1 MGAGWELARS
11 KTENEW
17 LALEW
22 EVGSLFSGAPVAEEE
37 MFAGRTPEVSRM
49 LEAVLDRAKHVV
61 LFGERGVGKTSIANV
76 FWKRYNKA
84 LQTIIAA
91 RVQADPSD
99 SFSSLWIKAIEELK
113 AVGAATGRSDLIP
126 LQTEYDQVNPDII
139 RRELQK
145 CRPNAIPIII
155 IDEFDKLRDSDA
167 RELTAHVIKALY
179 DNADT
184 INTTII
190 IVGVAEDIRELVEDH
205 KSLTRALT
213 EIKMERMRSPE
224 LNEVLDKRLRLTPV
238 TISGDAR
245 WTVVTLSRGMPYYV
259 QMLGKYSSLNTV
271 RRRKLKI
278 ELEDVESAMD
288 RLIIDSGQSFQ
299 DDYRHAVHSNQSDNL
314 FKEVLLSCALAPTD
328 ESGFFTPTNVIEP
341 LNSILHERKRHAHF
355 DRHLREF
362 ISEKRGHILIRRGD
376 ERQYRF
382 RFHDPMMQP
391 YVIIKGIRDGMID
404 EPTRQK
410 LLYREQPSLPN
421 V

>member
-314 FKEVLLSCALAPTD
+314 FKEVLLSCSLAPTD

-391 YVIIKGIRDGMID
+391 YVILKGIRDGMID